1 MGGGKLCRLHDS
13 LIHIEHR
20 GCFYGAFFHA
30 DLFTA
35 SGLRIVLPFRGGVG
49 IRHSFFTSAQAYAQL
64 T

>member
-1 MGGGKLCRLHDS
+1 MGGGKFCRLHDS
-13 LIHIEHR
+13 LIHIEHG

-35 SGLRIVLPFRGGVG
+35 SGLRIIVPFRGGIGV
-49 IRHSFFTSAQAYAQL
+49 RHSFFTSAQAYAQL

>member
-1 MGGGKLCRLHDS
+1 MGNCKFCRLHDS

-20 GCFYGAFFHA
+20 GCFYGALFHA

-35 SGLRIVLPFRGGVG
+35 EDLRIVLPFRGGIGV
-49 IRHSFFTSAQAYAQL
+49 RHGFFTSAQAYAQL